1 MECESRDGG
10 SLLESLLAAG
20 GIWLMA
26 RELPDYATFAI
37 LALAGGLP
45 VSGTGPG
52 AFLTPTL
59 HFFLSV
65 VAGSL
70 LIMLRRPIAAWV
82 HPADS
87 GGTVAGDGLL
97 AAGLGVLS
105 IYFIGTGAIALGRLI
120 GPSDMG
126 MDMDM
131 DMGYQVWSGVV
142 SIVVGTILFVGTRW
156 IAGKPV
162 AGS

>member
-1 MECESRDGG
+1 M
-10 SLLESLLAAG
+10 
-20 GIWLMA
+20 
-26 RELPDYATFAI
+26 
-37 LALAGGLP
+37 
-45 VSGTGPG
+45 
-52 AFLTPTL
+52 
-59 HFFLSV
+59 
-65 VAGSL
+65 
-70 LIMLRRPIAAWV
+70 
-82 HPADS
+82 
-87 GGTVAGDGLL
+87 L

>member
-1 MECESRDGG
+1 MEGR
-10 SLLESLLAAG
+10 SLVESLLAAG

-45 VSGTGPG
+45 VSGAGPG

-65 VAGSL
+65 AAGLL

-126 MDMDM
+126 MDM
-131 DMGYQVWSGVV
+131 GYQVCSGVV
-142 SIVVGTILFVGTRW
+142 SIVVGAILFAGTRW

-162 AGS
+162 TGS

>member
-1 MECESRDGG
+1 MTDCSR
-10 SLLESLLAAG
+10 
-20 GIWLMA
+20 
-26 RELPDYATFAI
+26 
-37 LALAGGLP
+37 
-45 VSGTGPG
+45 PG
-52 AFLTPTL
+52 C
-59 HFFLSV
+59 
-65 VAGSL
+65 
-70 LIMLRRPIAAWV
+70 
-82 HPADS
+82 
-87 GGTVAGDGLL
+87 
-97 AAGLGVLS
+97 VLS

-126 MDMDM
+126 M

>member
-1 MECESRDGG
+1 MEGR
-10 SLLESLLAAG
+10 SLVESLLAAG

-45 VSGTGPG
+45 VSGAGPG

-65 VAGSL
+65 AAGLL

-126 MDMDM
+126 MDM
-131 DMGYQVWSGVV
+131 GYQVWSGVV
-142 SIVVGTILFVGTRW
+142 SIVVGAILFAGTRW

-162 AGS
+162 TGS

>member
-45 VSGTGPG
+45 VSGAGPG

-82 HPADS
+82 ADS